1 MTFKRVQI
9 IMVPVEKAENCFL
22 LKETM
27 GKTYLRYYEGFFT
40 KSYLQSISATAYH
53 LYFLLNEK
61 VEKNEWCFSPMC
73 PPESRIRQKGS
84 VNASIYDR
92 KIIATTDTYLGWTNL
107 GTCEEGRLIGNCYLG
122 NGLLFK
128 PLLPKPSNDFVK
140 KYLEEYNKGN
150 IIKWVD
156 VEFDDKEKFGIR
168 GYKGNRLVFDNTTKN
183 PNFGKIKINSK
194 NEISI
199 TKIKDNW
206 TKEEIINTLIKYRED
221 YETFKKSCHF
231 GPNEKEINQWSNSWI
246 EKNL

>member
-1 MTFKRVQI
+1 MTFKRVQVL
-9 IMVPVEKAENCFL
+9 MVPVEKAENCFL
-22 LKETM
+22 LKQTM
-27 GKTYLRYYEGFFT
+27 GKTYLRHYERFFT

-61 VEKNEWCFSPMC
+61 VEKNEWYFSPMSS
-73 PPESRIRQKGS
+73 PESRIIQKGS

-128 PLLPKPSNDFVK
+128 PLLPKPSDDFVK

-156 VEFDDKEKFGIR
+156 VEFDDK
-168 GYKGNRLVFDNTTKN
+168 
-183 PNFGKIKINSK
+183 KIKINSK

-199 TKIKDNW
+199 TKIKNIW